1 MNELKIEFSPHARE
15 RLADI
20 ADYLYQQDYSKSFV
34 LNYLNRFESWLNKVL
49 VQFPE
54 SGTPMPDYEAD
65 YGKDI
70 RRVVYQKYSFVYR
83 VNSNSKES
91 TIVILTIYRENLP

>member
-1 MNELKIEFSPHARE
+1 MNDLRIIFSPRAKE

-20 ADYLYQQDYSKSFV
+20 ADYLYQQDCSKPFV

-54 SGTPMPDYEAD
+54 SGTPMPEYETD

-83 VNSNSKES
+83 IKNN
-91 TIVILTIYRENLP
+91 TIEILTIYRENLP

>member
-1 MNELKIEFSPHARE
+1 MSDFKIIFSPRARE

-20 ADYLYQQDYSKSFV
+20 ADYLYQQDCSKSFV

-54 SGTPMPDYEAD
+54 SGTPMPEYEAD

-83 VNSNSKES
+83 INSKS
-91 TIVILTIYRENLP
+91 KDNTIEILTIYRENLP